1 MFNNLSPLRAI
12 SIVLDDV
19 DVCVSEKIK
28 AELSIQTT
36 NVVEIVLHLAF
47 AFAHDRVSTRK
58 QWTQPKPIPNK
69 QQQQQLLLYVVVYRS
84 TIWNHN
90 DVNDVVLK

>member
-1 MFNNLSPLRAI
+1 MFNNLLPLRAI

-36 NVVEIVLHLAF
+36 NVVGIVLL

-69 QQQQQLLLYVVVYRS
+69 QQQQRLHDVVYRS

-90 DVNDVVLK
+90 DANDVVLK